1 MGLSVSLDIATRAL
15 QVQQL
20 GVDVTAHNIAN
31 ANTQGY
37 SRQAVHFTA
46 EVLAASGAGGG
57 STLLGESGRGV
68 NASEIRRFRDQ
79 FVDFQIRDVLQLLG
93 RYGAESQALA
103 QAEVIV
109 NEPTESGLGSLLAN
123 FWNSWRDLSN
133 APESAAARANVV
145 AESGMLVTAIGRR
158 HDQLRALQSDLDT
171 EVQTIVAQINTL
183 GAQIVDLN
191 AQIVRMSAGGDNA
204 GDLLDL
210 RDLRLDDLS
219 QLVNVTVTTRE
230 NGAISV
236 LVGGRELVAGSQVY
250 GLTTTP
256 EPGNLG
262 YHAVRWGADNVLT
275 DVTSGKLFGLLQ
287 ARDVSLVKPINDL
300 NTLTAALITQVNAVH
315 QTGFGLDNTT
325 ATDFFSGTDAA
336 DIAVNPTLVADANKI
351 AAASGASLPGDAS
364 SALAIADLQQALTM
378 NGGTGTFEDFYNSA
392 VGRLGVSIQE
402 ARSLA
407 QNQEFLRAHLQ
418 TLRESVACVN
428 LDEEMTNLI
437 KFQRAFEAAA
447 RLISVVDSML
457 ETLINRVGLGGR

>member
-1 MGLSVSLDIATRAL
+1 M
-15 QVQQL
+15 
-20 GVDVTAHNIAN
+20 
-31 ANTQGY
+31 
-37 SRQAVHFTA
+37 
-46 EVLAASGAGGG
+46 
-57 STLLGESGRGV
+57 
-68 NASEIRRFRDQ
+68 
-79 FVDFQIRDVLQLLG
+79 
-93 RYGAESQALA
+93 
-103 QAEVIV
+103 
-109 NEPTESGLGSLLAN
+109 
-123 FWNSWRDLSN
+123 
-133 APESAAARANVV
+133 
-145 AESGMLVTAIGRR
+145 
-158 HDQLRALQSDLDT
+158 
-171 EVQTIVAQINTL
+171 
-183 GAQIVDLN
+183 
-191 AQIVRMSAGGDNA
+191 
-204 GDLLDL
+204 
-210 RDLRLDDLS
+210 
-219 QLVNVTVTTRE
+219 
-230 NGAISV
+230 
-236 LVGGRELVAGSQVY
+236 
-250 GLTTTP
+250 
-256 EPGNLG
+256 
-262 YHAVRWGADNVLT
+262 
-275 DVTSGKLFGLLQ
+275 
-287 ARDVSLVKPINDL
+287 SLVKPINDL

-418 TLRESVACVN
+418 TLRESVAGVN